1 MLEFARKIQVSM
13 RCRKGLL
20 PESICRYVSLF
31 DHPLQRNTPLEE
43 VRFVI
48 FDTET
53 SGFDLVRDRILS
65 IGAVAMKG
73 SKIDVADSFEV
84 LLRQEAIG
92 GKEAVSVHGILK
104 RDLNQGLEEDEAVCR
119 FLDYLG
125 NGVIVAHHADFDI
138 AMVGRVLSRRYGI
151 KLFNEALD
159 TASFAK
165 RLEKGPYYN
174 LAHKSGE
181 YRLDNLCERY
191 GICLYDRHTAPGDAY
206 LTAQLFQ
213 RLLAVGRKAGI
224 DTLGKLLLK

>member
-1 MLEFARKIQVSM
+1 MLEFIQRALVSR
-13 RCRKGLL
+13 RCKKGVL
-20 PESICRYVSLF
+20 PESVCRYVELF
-31 DHPLQRNTPLEE
+31 EHSLQRDTPLDE

-53 SGFDLVRDRILS
+53 SGFDLANDRILS

-92 GKEAVSVHGILK
+92 GKEAISVHGILK
-104 RDLNQGLEEDEAVCR
+104 RELEEGLDEDEAICR

-138 AMVGRVLSRRYGI
+138 GMVGKVLSRRYGM

-181 YRLDNLCERY
+181 YRLDNLCARY
-191 GICLYDRHTAPGDAY
+191 GIRLHDRHTSPGDAY

>member
-1 MLEFARKIQVSM
+1 MIELVRKIQVSM

-65 IGAVAMKG
+65 IGAVAMNG

>member
-1 MLEFARKIQVSM
+1 M
-13 RCRKGLL
+13 
-20 PESICRYVSLF
+20 
-31 DHPLQRNTPLEE
+31 PLDE

-53 SGFDLVRDRILS
+53 SGFDLVRDRVLS

-73 SKIDVADSFEV
+73 SGIEIADSFEV
-84 LLRQEAIG
+84 LIRQEAIG
-92 GKEAVSVHGILK
+92 DKEAVSVHGILK
-104 RDLNQGLEEDEAVCR
+104 RDLNMGLEENEAVCR

-138 AMVGRVLSRRYGI
+138 AMVGRLLFRRYGM

-181 YRLDNLCERY
+181 YRLDNLCARY
-191 GICLYDRHTAPGDAY
+191 GIRLYDRHTAPGDAY

-213 RLLAVGRKAGI
+213 RLLVLARKAGI

>member
-1 MLEFARKIQVSM
+1 MLELIRKKLAL
-13 RCRKGLL
+13 RKCRNGEL
-20 PESICRYVSLF
+20 PESLCRYLHRF
-31 DHPLQRNTPLEE
+31 DDAIAGNTPLEK

-53 SGFDLVRDRILS
+53 TGFNSKSDRIIS
-65 IGAVAMKG
+65 IGAVSMKG
-73 SKIDVADSFEV
+73 AVIDVADSFEV
-84 LLRQEAIG
+84 LIRQEVTSERDAVTVHGLLRRDIDTG
-92 GKEAVSVHGILK
+92 LDEAEAVS
-104 RDLNQGLEEDEAVCR
+104 R

-138 AMVGRVLSRRYGI
+138 AMINHVLSTRFGAR
-151 KLFNEALD
+151 LFNEALD

-174 LAHKSGE
+174 LAHKGGE

-191 GICLYDRHTAPGDAY
+191 GIRLYDRHTAPGDAY

-213 RLLAVGRKAGI
+213 HLLALGRKAGI

>member
-1 MLEFARKIQVSM
+1 VLELARKIQASR

-20 PESICRYVSLF
+20 PENICRYVSLF
-31 DHPLQRNTPLEE
+31 DHPLQRNTPLDEL
-43 VRFVI
+43 RFVI

-53 SGFDLVRDRILS
+53 SGFDLVKDRILS
-65 IGAVAMKG
+65 IGAVSMKG
-73 SKIDVADSFEV
+73 STIDIADSFEV

-92 GKEAVSVHGILK
+92 GKDAVSVHGILK
-104 RDLNQGLEEDEAVCR
+104 RDLTQGMEEGEAVCR

-138 AMVGRVLSRRYGI
+138 AMVNRVLSQRYGI
-151 KLFNEALD
+151 KLLNEALD

-181 YRLDNLCERY
+181 YRLDNLCARY
-191 GICLYDRHTAPGDAY
+191 GICLYDRHTSAGDAY

>member
-1 MLEFARKIQVSM
+1 M
-13 RCRKGLL
+13 L
-20 PESICRYVSLF
+20 PESVCRYVSCF
-31 DHPLQRNTPLEE
+31 EHPLKRDMPLDE

-53 SGFDLVRDRILS
+53 SGFDLVRDRVLS

-73 SKIDVADSFEV
+73 SGIEIADSFEV
-84 LLRQEAIG
+84 LIRQEAIG
-92 GKEAVSVHGILK
+92 DKEAVSVHGILK
-104 RDLNQGLEEDEAVCR
+104 RDLNMGLEENEAVCR

-138 AMVGRVLSRRYGI
+138 AMVGRLLFRRYGM

-181 YRLDNLCERY
+181 YRLDNLCARY
-191 GICLYDRHTAPGDAY
+191 GIRLYDRHTAPGDAY

-213 RLLAVGRKAGI
+213 RLLVLARKAGI

>member
-1 MLEFARKIQVSM
+1 MIELIRKKLLLR
-13 RCRKGLL
+13 RCRNGEL
-20 PESICRYVSLF
+20 PESVCRYLHRVDEPF
-31 DHPLQRNTPLEE
+31 RAQAPIEAA
-43 VRFVI
+43 RFVI

-53 SGFDLVRDRILS
+53 TGFDFKSDRIIS
-65 IGAVAMKG
+65 IGAVSMRG
-73 SKIDVADSFEV
+73 SVIGVADSFEA
-84 LLRQEAIG
+84 LLRQEVTS
-92 GKEAVSVHGILK
+92 ERDAVTVHGLLR
-104 RDLNQGLEEDEAVCR
+104 RDTDSGLDERDAAYR

-125 NGVIVAHHADFDI
+125 NAVIVAHHADFDI
-138 AMVGRVLSRRYGI
+138 AMINQVLARHFGI
-151 KLFNEALD
+151 RLFNEALD

-191 GICLYDRHTAPGDAY
+191 GIRLYDRHTAPGDSY

-224 DTLGKLLLK
+224 DTVGKLLLK

>member
-1 MLEFARKIQVSM
+1 MQVSH
-13 RCRKGLL
+13 RCKKGLL
-20 PESICRYVSLF
+20 PESVCRYVALF
-31 DHPLQRNTPLEE
+31 EHPLRRDTPIDE

-53 SGFDLVRDRILS
+53 SGFDLATDRILS

-73 SKIDVADSFEV
+73 SKIDIADSFEV
-84 LLRQEAIG
+84 LVRQEAIG
-92 GKEAVSVHGILK
+92 GKDAISVHGILK
-104 RDLNQGLEEDEAVCR
+104 RELEEGLDEEEAVQR

-138 AMVGRVLSRRYGI
+138 GMVGKALNRRYGM

-191 GICLYDRHTAPGDAY
+191 GIRLHDRHTSSGDAY